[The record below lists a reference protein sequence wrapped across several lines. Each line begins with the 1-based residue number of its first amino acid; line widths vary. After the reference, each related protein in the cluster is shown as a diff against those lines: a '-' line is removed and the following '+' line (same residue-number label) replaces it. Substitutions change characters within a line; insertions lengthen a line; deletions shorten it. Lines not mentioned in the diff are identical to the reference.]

1 MTAARR
7 TQEERRVEAEQRL
20 LAAAAEL
27 IGEIG
32 PSRVTLA
39 NIGERAG
46 YSRGLATHHFGS
58 KGAMMRRLL
67 DSVTVDFR
75 REVLAESASDSA
87 LDEAVGLVR
96 AYFHALAHPKPA
108 NRARLVLWADAVATG
123 SPDVRSAMVGSD
135 REFRDVLAERI
146 ERGIASGEFAGS
158 VDPRGLATVII
169 GMLRGVALQS
179 MLDDGVDLDACRAE
193 VETVLIGRLA
203 LHSDRQRT
211 PRLRERGTARP

>member
-1 MTAARR
+1 VTAPRP
-7 TQEERRVEAEQRL
+7 TQEDRRAEAEQRL

-46 YSRGLATHHFGS
+46 YSRGLATHYFGS
-58 KGAMMRRLL
+58 KGAMMQRLV

-75 REVLAESASDSA
+75 MEIFAESASDSA

-96 AYFHALAHPKPA
+96 AYFHALSHPKPT
-108 NRARLVLWADAVATG
+108 NRARLVLWTDAVATG
-123 SPDVRSAMVGSD
+123 SPDTRSAMVAAD
-135 REFRDVLAERI
+135 HEFRDELAKRV
-146 ERGIASGEFAGS
+146 ERGVSSGEFAGS
-158 VDPRGLATVII
+158 VDPTGLATVII

-179 MLDDGVDLDACRAE
+179 MLDDGVDLDACRVEAE
-193 VETVLIGRLA
+193 AVLIGRLV
-203 LHSDRQRT
+203 
-211 PRLRERGTARP
+211 P